1 MLNQRVM
8 VTAVIRK
15 GDRYLVLK
23 RSRWNEAYSGQWQFP
38 EGGVKFGE
46 SPEKALARE
55 LKEETGLVLKGAKL
69 IGISSGNIRYFN
81 KRVWHFI
88 RILYECEAE
97 GNINLSRA
105 HEKHEWVGRDK
116 LRELRWLRG
125 FKFIDVKNFL

>member
-8 VTAVIRK
+8 TTAVIRK
-15 GDRYLVLK
+15 GSRYLVLK

-55 LKEETGLVLKGAKL
+55 LREETGLVLKRARL
-69 IGISSGNIRYFN
+69 MGISSGNIRYFN

-88 RILYECEAE
+88 RLHYSVEA
-97 GNINLSRA
+97 GGKLKLSRA
-105 HEKHEWVGRDK
+105 HNEAKWMNRRQMARLK
-116 LRELRWLRG
+116 WLKG
-125 FKFIDVKNFL
+125 FNYNNIKGFL